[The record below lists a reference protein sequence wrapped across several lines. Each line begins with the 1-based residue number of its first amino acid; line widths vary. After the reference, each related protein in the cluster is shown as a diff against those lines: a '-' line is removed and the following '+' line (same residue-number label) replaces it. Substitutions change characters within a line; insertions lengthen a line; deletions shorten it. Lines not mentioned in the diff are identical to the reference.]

1 MPSRKKT
8 AAKKKSDAP
17 DGSRPSPIRE
27 ELETERKASGGPE
40 PIVEAEPKVEPPLQK
55 PPHQSELP
63 PPEVG
68 DDGEFNP
75 IRVDGKDEVP
85 LYNPC
90 EAPVTFQYG
99 GLFWTLPIKGIG
111 LVSKTAS
118 IYAVGEDNCGGR
130 LSKLG
135 VRRLYCNEPR
145 FYPFAA
151 KACMPWYE
159 WVEKRNAVVK
169 QMADMIAAGN
179 PYIEELQKLEIPKYS
194 E

>member
-1 MPSRKKT
+1 MASRKKT
-8 AAKKKSDAP
+8 AAKKSKPDAP

-27 ELETERKASGGPE
+27 ELEAERKASGGPE
-40 PIVEAEPKVEPPLQK
+40 PIVEASAEPKAEPPLK
-55 PPHQSELP
+55 RPSHQRELP

-68 DDGEFNP
+68 DGDEF
-75 IRVDGKDEVP
+75 
-85 LYNPC
+85 
-90 EAPVTFQYG
+90 
-99 GLFWTLPIKGIG
+99 
-111 LVSKTAS
+111 

-145 FYPFAA
+145 FYSFAA
-151 KACMPWYE
+151 QACMPWYE

-169 QMADMIAAGN
+169 QMADSVAAGN